1 MKAVLFAVALAL
13 AVSVQAQKLAPAS
26 AARSQPSAA
35 VAPGDKIFDLTRMHR
50 LRISISAAEW
60 AVLMTSGG
68 RSQLGPGGS
77 DHKLADG
84 RLVHLSSG
92 FANYLPW
99 AHADLRIDDA
109 DGKAEFKDIGIR
121 YKGNSSFTRSSINA
135 PLLANFKLKIDL
147 HGTKG
152 TWDGHKTF
160 NLQSGVIDASRMRE
174 ALAYSIFRMSGVP
187 APRTTYA
194 EVLFN
199 VPGMYQDTSA
209 GLFTIIEDVNNKFL
223 ERVLP
228 RGDGLLMKPEQ
239 LGGGI
244 RRLGDTWAQYA
255 VKLRPDR
262 EATPHEQQRVM
273 EFSELCSQSDVAL
286 FRSKVGTYLDV
297 DQFLRFIAV
306 NAFISNWDSYLGG
319 GHNFYLY
326 LDPNDDRFRFIPWDL
341 DLSMQSR
348 GGGVFRVVQA
358 NGAGVAGGSVV
369 VNGNTFVVGAPVPVA
384 PPTVSMPGT
393 DILNPANSSQLLIN
407 RLLDDPAVAAR
418 YRTIIR
424 ELSAT
429 AFSPTELTKL
439 MDALEAASP
448 GLYQLAARVHDG
460 PRQHGAAARDRLAE
474 VMEPR
479 RNDRERSRTIG
490 N

>member
-1 MKAVLFAVALAL
+1 MKAVLIAVALAL
-13 AVSVQAQKLAPAS
+13 AVSVQAQKPAPVPAGRSQAPAAT
-26 AARSQPSAA
+26 AA
-35 VAPGDKIFDLTRMHR
+35 GDKIFDLTRVHR

-77 DHKLADG
+77 DYTLADG
-84 RLVHLSSG
+84 RPVHLSSG

-99 AHADLRIDDA
+99 AHADLRIDDP

-147 HGTKG
+147 HGTRG
-152 TWDGHKTF
+152 SWDGHKTF
-160 NLQSGVIDASRMRE
+160 NLQSGVVDASRMRD
-174 ALAYSIFRMSGVP
+174 AVSYWIFRTSGVP

-194 EVLFN
+194 EVVFN
-199 VPGMYQDTSA
+199 VPGIYQDTPA
-209 GLFTIIEDVNNKFL
+209 GLFTIIEDVNSRFL

-228 RGDGLLMKPEQ
+228 TGNGLLMKPEQ

-244 RRLGDTWAQYA
+244 HRLGNTWAEYA

-262 EATPHEQQRVM
+262 DATPHEQQRVM

-306 NAFISNWDSYLGG
+306 NAFTSNWDSYLGG

-326 LDPNDDRFRFIPWDL
+326 LDPNDDKFRFIPWDQ
-341 DLSMQSR
+341 DLSMQSGR
-348 GGGVFRVVQA
+348 GGVVRLVQG
-358 NGAGVAGGSVV
+358 NGAIIAGGNVT
-369 VNGNTFVVGAPVPVA
+369 VNGNTFVAGAPVPIA
-384 PPTVSMPGT
+384 PQAAAMPGS
-393 DILNPANSSQLLIN
+393 DILNPAGNNQLLIYW
-407 RLLDDPAVAAR
+407 LLDDPAVAAR
-418 YRTIIR
+418 YRAIIR
-424 ELSAT
+424 ELSTT
-429 AFSPTELTKL
+429 AFSPTELAKL
-439 MDALEAASP
+439 MDVLEAAGPGRTNSP
-448 GLYQLAARVHDG
+448 RDFMIGRANAVQQLVASW
-460 PRQHGAAARDRLAE
+460 QK
-474 VMEPR
+474 
-479 RNDRERSRTIG
+479 
-490 N
+490 

>member
-1 MKAVLFAVALAL
+1 MRAVLIAAAFAL
-13 AVSVQAQKLAPAS
+13 AVSVQAQKQAPAT
-26 AARSQPSAA
+26 RSQAA
-35 VAPGDKIFDLTRMHR
+35 ANTAAGDKIFDLTRVHR

-77 DHKLADG
+77 DYKLADG
-84 RLVHLSSG
+84 RLAHLSSG

-152 TWDGHKTF
+152 TWDGEKTF
-160 NLQSGVIDASRMRE
+160 NLQSGVVDGSRMRD
-174 ALAYSIFRMSGVP
+174 AAAYWIFRMSGVP

-194 EVLFN
+194 EVFFN
-199 VPGMYQDTSA
+199 VPGVYQDTSA
-209 GLFTIIEDVNNKFL
+209 GLFTIIEDVNKKFL

-228 RGDGLLMKPEQ
+228 KGDGLLMKPEQ

-244 RRLGDTWAQYA
+244 HRLGDSWAQYA

-262 EATPHEQQRVM
+262 DATPYEQRRVM
-273 EFSELCSQSDVAL
+273 EFSELCSQTDVAL

-297 DQFLRFIAV
+297 DEFLRFIAV
-306 NAFISNWDSYLGG
+306 NSFIGNWDSYLGG

-326 LDPNDDRFRFIPWDL
+326 LDPSDDKFRFIPWDQ

-348 GGGVFRVVQA
+348 GGVVFRVVQP
-358 NGAGVAGGSVV
+358 NGAAVNGVVGGNVM
-369 VNGNTFVVGAPVPVA
+369 VNGNAFAAGAPAPGA
-384 PPTVSMPGT
+384 PPTVAMPGS
-393 DILNPANSSQLLIN
+393 DILNPAGAGQPLIYW
-407 RLLDDPAVAAR
+407 LLDDPAVAAR
-418 YRTIIR
+418 YRAIIR

-429 AFSPTELTKL
+429 AFSAAELTKL

-448 GLYQLAARVHDG
+448 GRTNSPREFMMGRANMVQQLVAG
-460 PRQHGAAARDRLAE
+460 WQK
-474 VMEPR
+474 
-479 RNDRERSRTIG
+479 
-490 N
+490 

>member
-1 MKAVLFAVALAL
+1 MKAVLIAAALAL
-13 AVSVQAQKLAPAS
+13 AVSVQAQKPAVRSPAS
-26 AARSQPSAA
+26 TAA
-35 VAPGDKIFDLTRMHR
+35 APGDRIFDLTRVHR
-50 LRISISAAEW
+50 LRITIPAAEW

-77 DHKLADG
+77 DQKLADG

-109 DGKAEFKDIGIR
+109 DGKAEFRDIGIR
-121 YKGNSSFTRSSINA
+121 YKGNSSFTRSSISA

-160 NLQSGVIDASRMRE
+160 NLQSGVVDASRMRD
-174 ALAYSIFRMSGVP
+174 AVAYWIFRTSGVP

-194 EVLFN
+194 EVVFN
-199 VPGMYQDTSA
+199 VPGIYQDASA

-228 RGDGLLMKPEQ
+228 KGDGLLMKPEQ

-244 RRLGDTWAQYA
+244 RRLGNTWAEYA
-255 VKLRPDR
+255 AKLRPDR
-262 EATPHEQQRVM
+262 DATPHEQQRVM
-273 EFSELCSQSDVAL
+273 EFSELCSQSDVTL

-306 NAFISNWDSYLGG
+306 NAFISNWDSYLNG

-326 LDPNDDRFRFIPWDL
+326 LDPNDDRFRFIPWDQ
-341 DLSMQSR
+341 DLSMQSGR
-348 GGGVFRVVQA
+348 GGRAVFRVVQP
-358 NGAGVAGGSVV
+358 NGVGVAGGTVV
-369 VNGNTFVVGAPVPVA
+369 LNGNTFVAGAPVPGASSPVA
-384 PPTVSMPGT
+384 MPGS
-393 DILNPANSSQLLIN
+393 DMLSPANPNQLLIYW
-407 RLLDDPAVAAR
+407 LLDDPAVAAR
-418 YRTIIR
+418 YRAIIR

-429 AFSPTELTKL
+429 AFSPTELAKL

-448 GLYQLAARVHDG
+448 GRANSPRDFMMGRANMVQQLVASW
-460 PRQHGAAARDRLAE
+460 PK
-474 VMEPR
+474 
-479 RNDRERSRTIG
+479 
-490 N
+490 

>member
-1 MKAVLFAVALAL
+1 MRTILIAVALAL
-13 AVSVQAQKLAPAS
+13 AVSVQAQKPAPAP
-26 AARSQPSAA
+26 AVRSQASTTA
-35 VAPGDKIFDLTRMHR
+35 APGDRIFDLTRVHR
-50 LRISISAAEW
+50 LRISIPAAEW

-99 AHADLRIDDA
+99 AHADLRIDDQ
-109 DGKAEFKDIGIR
+109 DGKAEFRDLGIR

-160 NLQSGVIDASRMRE
+160 NLQSGVVDGSRMRD
-174 ALAYSIFRMSGVP
+174 AVAYWIFRTSGVP

-194 EVLFN
+194 EVVFN
-199 VPGMYQDTSA
+199 VPGIYQDASA

-228 RGDGLLMKPEQ
+228 KGNGLLMKPEQ

-244 RRLGDTWAQYA
+244 RRLGSTWAEYA
-255 VKLRPDR
+255 AKLRPDR
-262 EATPHEQQRVM
+262 DATPHEQQRVM
-273 EFSELCSQSDVAL
+273 EFSELCSQTDVAL

-306 NAFISNWDSYLGG
+306 NAFISNWDSYLNG

-326 LDPNDDRFRFIPWDL
+326 LDPNDDKFRFIPWDQ
-341 DLSMQSR
+341 DLSMQSGR
-348 GGGVFRVVQA
+348 GGGAVFRVVQP
-358 NGAGVAGGSVV
+358 NGAGVAGGTVV
-369 VNGNTFVVGAPVPVA
+369 VNGNTFVVGAPVPGA
-384 PPTVSMPGT
+384 PPPVAMPGS
-393 DILNPANSSQLLIN
+393 DMLSPANPNQLLIYW
-407 RLLDDPAVAAR
+407 LLDDPAVAAR
-418 YRTIIR
+418 YRAIIR

-429 AFSPTELTKL
+429 AFSPTELAKL

-448 GLYQLAARVHDG
+448 GRTNSPRDFMMGRANMVQQLVASW
-460 PRQHGAAARDRLAE
+460 PK
-474 VMEPR
+474 
-479 RNDRERSRTIG
+479 
-490 N
+490 

>member
-1 MKAVLFAVALAL
+1 MKPVLIAAVVAL
-13 AVSVQAQKLAPAS
+13 AVSVQAQKPAPAP
-26 AARSQPSAA
+26 AARSQAPAA
-35 VAPGDKIFDLTRMHR
+35 TVPGDKIFDLTRVHR

-152 TWDGHKTF
+152 TWDGQKTF
-160 NLQSGVIDASRMRE
+160 NLQSGVIDASRMRD
-174 ALAYSIFRMSGVP
+174 AVAYWIFRASGVP

-194 EVLFN
+194 EVFFN
-199 VPGMYQDTSA
+199 VPGVYQDTSA

-228 RGDGLLMKPEQ
+228 KGNGLLMKPEQ

-244 RRLGDTWAQYA
+244 RRLGNTWAEYA
-255 VKLRPDR
+255 LKLRPDR
-262 EATPHEQQRVM
+262 DATPHEQQRVM
-273 EFSELCSQSDVAL
+273 EFSELCSQNDTAL

-297 DQFLRFIAV
+297 EQFLRFIAV

-326 LDPNDDRFRFIPWDL
+326 LDPTDDKFRFIPWDQ
-341 DLSMQSR
+341 DLSMQAGR
-348 GGGVFRVVQA
+348 GGGVVRFVQVNGA
-358 NGAGVAGGSVV
+358 NGNVV
-369 VNGNTFVVGAPVPVA
+369 VNGNFVAAGAPVSVA
-384 PPTVSMPGT
+384 PPAAAMPGS
-393 DILNPANSSQLLIN
+393 DMLNPANANQLLIYW
-407 RLLDDPAVAAR
+407 LLDDPAVAAR
-418 YRTIIR
+418 YRAIIR

-448 GLYQLAARVHDG
+448 GRTNSPREFMMGRANMVQQLVAG
-460 PRQHGAAARDRLAE
+460 WQK
-474 VMEPR
+474 
-479 RNDRERSRTIG
+479 
-490 N
+490 

>member
-1 MKAVLFAVALAL
+1 MKPALIAAALAL
-13 AVSVQAQKLAPAS
+13 AVSVQAQKPATPPVV
-26 AARSQPSAA
+26 ASQTSTAA
-35 VAPGDKIFDLTRMHR
+35 VKGDNVFDLTRVHR

-77 DHKLADG
+77 DYKLADG

-99 AHADLRIDDA
+99 AHADLRIDNP
-109 DGKAEFKDIGIR
+109 DGKAEFKNIGIR
-121 YKGNSSFTRSSINA
+121 YKGNSSFNRSSISA

-152 TWDGHKTF
+152 TWDGHRTF
-160 NLQSGVIDASRMRE
+160 NLQSGVIDGSRMRD
-174 ALAYSIFRMSGVP
+174 AVAYWIFRTSGVP

-194 EVLFN
+194 EVFFT
-199 VPGMYQDTSA
+199 VPGLYQDTSA
-209 GLFTIIEDVNNKFL
+209 GLFTIIEDVNNRFL

-228 RGDGLLMKPEQ
+228 KGNGLLMKPEQ

-255 VKLRPDR
+255 PILRPDR
-262 EATPHEQQRVM
+262 EATPHEQRRVM

-297 DQFLRFIAV
+297 DKFLRFIAV
-306 NAFISNWDSYLGG
+306 NAFTGNWDSYLNG

-326 LDPNDDRFRFIPWDL
+326 LDPNDDKFRFIPWDQ
-341 DLSMQSR
+341 DLSMQSAR
-348 GGGVFRVVQA
+348 GGT
-358 NGAGVAGGSVV
+358 N
-369 VNGNTFVVGAPVPVA
+369 
-384 PPTVSMPGT
+384 
-393 DILNPANSSQLLIN
+393 ILNPAGSNQPLIYW
-407 RLLDDPAVAAR
+407 LLDDPAVAAR
-418 YRTIIR
+418 YREIIR
-424 ELSAT
+424 ELSTT
-429 AFSPTELTKL
+429 AFSATELTKL

-448 GLYQLAARVHDG
+448 GRTNSPREFMLGRANMVQQLVASW
-460 PRQHGAAARDRLAE
+460 PK
-474 VMEPR
+474 
-479 RNDRERSRTIG
+479 
-490 N
+490 